1 VAISGGFSSSELLD
15 QEHELVLPI
24 SDVFDLL
31 EIGEIGKTLGFIR
44 KLPIAIEIKLENW
57 IMYHI
62 SLPGSNP
69 ENNFWIR
76 RKSNVVMLK
85 KHSSLYE
92 RINAEDQS
100 IDWFKLNKV
109 NEVDYAI
116 HGGSLP
122 LITQNY
128 KFIGTLT
135 ISGMTHVA
143 DHLFGVEILTNYLNG
158 RRALR

>member
-1 VAISGGFSSSELLD
+1 
-15 QEHELVLPI
+15 
-24 SDVFDLL
+24 
-31 EIGEIGKTLGFIR
+31 
-44 KLPIAIEIKLENW
+44 
-57 IMYHI
+57 MYHI

-92 RINAEDQS
+92 RINAEEQL
-100 IDWFKLNKV
+100 IDWFKFNKV
-109 NEVDYAI
+109 NEADYAI

-135 ISGMTHVA
+135 ISGMKQVT

-158 RRALR
+158 RRAFR